1 MFFTHYTPES
11 FMFTP
16 DTYIDLFQNTKR
28 VVTNQIIKDSRL
40 NKAANDYITSQT
52 QFAKMLTNNA
62 MEIAKYSA
70 ESMTNVWFPQKKAEA
85 SSKA

>member
-1 MFFTHYTPES
+1 MLHTFYTPDN

-70 ESMTNVWFPQKKAEA
+70 ESITTVWFPQKKAEA